1 MAALR
6 TAAGR
11 LRGKTVLIVGGAS
24 LVGGCLVRRFMQLN
38 ANVIVWDSQK
48 KKLDQLLREFG
59 CTNEKEEQAETR
71 ECSPSGDTP
80 KKLKGGEMGA
90 GTQLTANLVDLTNR
104 VQLQRVAKLLGP
116 VHVVVNVA
124 DACVSRHFFERND
137 ESSERIL
144 LGNVLSSI
152 VLARALLPG
161 MLRQKDGHFVT
172 ITNAAGVV
180 GVARHP
186 DYAASHWASVGAHE
200 SLQMMIREM
209 GGSGKVRTTLFCLC
223 SDLRVA
229 PAVSYVST
237 SDDNKVVG
245 DKMDPKSPTGSLL
258 VVSPFCKRPVTPRRR
273 GGALHLGRTSWRGES
288 VHATYFCLISATSR
302 IACAV
307 AYVDDFS
314 ACVVEA
320 FTQELRPTCRL
331 PATLKDEEGVR
342 MCR

>member
-1 MAALR
+1 MIFLLFVCITGWFFWSIYGCFAYRRRSVA
-6 TAAGR
+6 
-11 LRGKTVLIVGGAS
+11 GKTVLIVGGSS
-24 LVGGCLVRRFMQLN
+24 LLGGCLVRRFMQLN

-59 CTNEKEEQAETR
+59 CANEKELQAETR

-104 VQLQRVAKLLGP
+104 VQLQRAAKLLGP
-116 VHVVVNVA
+116 VHVVVIAA
-124 DACVSRHFFERND
+124 DACVSRQFFERND

-144 LGNVLSSI
+144 LGNVLCSI

-229 PAVSYVST
+229 PAASCVST
-237 SDDNKVVG
+237 SDDNKVVD

-258 VVSPFCKRPVTPRRR
+258 VVSPFWSRPVTPEDVAERCIWAVRHGVER
-273 GGALHLGRTSWRGES
+273 VYMPRIFVLFPLLRVLPVPWLMSMISPRALWKPSPK
-288 VHATYFCLISATSR
+288 C
-302 IACAV
+302 
-307 AYVDDFS
+307 
-314 ACVVEA
+314 
-320 FTQELRPTCRL
+320 
-331 PATLKDEEGVR
+331 
-342 MCR
+342 